1 MIKTFLRRALPWLSI
16 LLILC
21 LLTACDG
28 GKQPPAD
35 SHMGADVNRDGVPQ
49 CISNI
54 KVTEVTLYVG
64 GISAEQAKALFAE
77 SEVPAE

>member
-1 MIKTFLRRALPWLSI
+1 MTKTFLRYVLPWLSI

-35 SHMGADVNRDGVPQ
+35 
-49 CISNI
+49 
-54 KVTEVTLYVG
+54 T
-64 GISAEQAKALFAE
+64 
-77 SEVPAE
+77 PAPTSMAPPGM